1 MSLTRFFFCMFLLFF
16 HATSVNAQSC
26 TFTNTGVNF
35 GNVVLLGGTVSSN
48 GTFTATCSGLPSL
61 SIRICPSFNAGS
73 GGASTSGNPR
83 YLAQGISRL
92 NYNLFSNSG
101 RGQVWGSYVWS
112 ASPRPPPDISVGLSS
127 LGTGTASQTIFGQI
141 FAGQSAVPTGPYSS
155 TFSGTHTRI
164 DYGYSELF
172 DCGTNLSSR
181 VQSVPFA
188 VSANTIGSCTVA
200 TTALDFGNQ
209 PNLDTVKTA
218 SNLISVTCSAGVL
231 YDVGLSNGTSGGSGP
246 TTRLMANGATPQ
258 AITYGIYRDAGYSQ
272 PWGDVAGSNT
282 ISAIGTGTVQNYTGR
297 GRIPIQ
303 ATPPSLT
310 YTDTVVVTVTY

>member
-1 MSLTRFFFCMFLLFF
+1 MSLTRFFFCLFLLFF
-16 HATSVNAQSC
+16 QAAGVNAQSC

-35 GNVVLLGGTVSSN
+35 GNVVLLGGSVTAN
-48 GTFTATCSGLPSL
+48 GTFTATCNGLPAL
-61 SIRICPSFNAGS
+61 SIRICPNFNAGS

-83 YLAQGISRL
+83 YLAQGINRL
-92 NYNLFSNSG
+92 NYNLFSDSG
-101 RGQVWGSYVWS
+101 HNQVWGSHVWS
-112 ASPRPPPDISVGLSS
+112 ASPRPPSLTVGLSL
-127 LGTGTASQTIFGQI
+127 LGAGTASRTIFGQI
-141 FAGQSAVPTGPYSS
+141 FAGQSTVPTGPYAS

-164 DYGYSELF
+164 DYGYALLF
-172 DCGTNLSSR
+172 NCGTNLSPR
-181 VQSVPFA
+181 VQSVPFT
-188 VSANTIGSCTVA
+188 VSANNIGSCTVA

-209 PNLDTVKTA
+209 PNLDTARTA
-218 SNLISVTCSAGVL
+218 SNLISVTCTAGVL
-231 YDVGLSNGTSGGSGP
+231 YDVGLSNGSSGGTGP

-272 PWGDVAGSNT
+272 PWGNVAGSNT
-282 ISAIGTGTVQNYTGR
+282 ISATGTGTVQNYAGR